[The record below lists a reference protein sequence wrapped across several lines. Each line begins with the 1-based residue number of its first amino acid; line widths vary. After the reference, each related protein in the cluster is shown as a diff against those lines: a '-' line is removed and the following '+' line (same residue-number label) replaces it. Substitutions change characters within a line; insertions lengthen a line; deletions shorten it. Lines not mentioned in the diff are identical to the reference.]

1 MNDEEKLEKMYKEL
15 FEQRKELRKNQS
27 ITQSI
32 KPSGSTSLYS
42 NISGGVNFDF
52 ASLYPSKFTM
62 NLLSRKVKRMNKIIK
77 IFSL

>member
-1 MNDEEKLEKMYKEL
+1 MNDEEKLEKMYKDFL
-15 FEQRKELRKNQS
+15 NQRRELRKNQG

-62 NLLSRKVKRMNKIIK
+62 NLSSRKVKRMNKINK
-77 IFSL
+77 IFGL

>member
-1 MNDEEKLEKMYKEL
+1 MYKDFL
-15 FEQRKELRKNQS
+15 NQRRELRKNQG

-52 ASLYPSKFTM
+52 ASLYPSTM
-62 NLLSRKVKRMNKIIK
+62 TMHFPSKQSRRKKKINKI
-77 IFSL
+77 FGL